1 MLLILGLIGTDK
13 DKDTNQ
19 SILAAEQRS
28 QFKIKFH
35 KRYIVALCPL
45 SLAMVAL
52 LSLIYSQYTF
62 GHININILY
71 RPHRLVLPWNQQTIF
86 GWMGEVTFSIILVIG
101 YLTAN
106 PAFLGL
112 FISFCEYNRAFYEM
126 FHNQFDVINASAKSS
141 DRKNKH
147 TVKILIIEAIK
158 FHISVKE

>member
-19 SILAAEQRS
+19 SMQAAEQRS
-28 QFKIKFH
+28 QFKIKIH
-35 KRYIVALCPL
+35 KRYIVELCPVT
-45 SLAMVAL
+45 LAFVAS

-62 GHININILY
+62 GYININILY
-71 RPHRLVLPWNQQTIF
+71 RPHRLVLPWDQQTIF
-86 GWMGEVTFSIILVIG
+86 GWMGEMTFSIILVIG

-126 FHNQFDVINASAKSS
+126 FHKQFDVIDALAKSS
-141 DRKNKH
+141 KRKQNHK
-147 TVKILIIEAIK
+147 VKLLIVEAIK